1 MRICI
6 PQVLGHRGAGLGNEL
21 FPWAKAFLAGQ
32 ALGARVNHPAWGL
45 NKRRYY
51 RDFGTSRLDWMH
63 QALIRSIMPV
73 VNFDEAAYRATGK
86 AAYGDAVAQFA
97 ASEELDRRD
106 HFVFLASG
114 MWGGFH
120 AIQQARPFV
129 LAELLK
135 ARQAVANL
143 HATLAR
149 VRPGR
154 ALVAVHIRR
163 GDFLQSD
170 AVEAYRGRFNV
181 ALPLAW
187 YMATCSA
194 LKRDCGNRIEFL
206 LITDA
211 APEEVQ
217 DFIDAFHP
225 LTTFHLRQTACSD
238 LLSMAFADALVCSVS
253 SYSMWGAFLSRAPYI
268 WCAANLQDHDGYG
281 SLWGD
286 EPAQQS
292 PAGPT
297 AINLWRCRTRMRQGH
312 APGIGRGTSVDW
324 SGEVPAAFTESLLAR
339 LDERVEERDLILY
352 GVVPPGDATAAA
364 ACGAARMCQRP

>member
-6 PQVLGHRGAGLGNEL
+6 PQILGHRGAGLGNEL

-32 ALGARVNHPAWGL
+32 VLGARVMHPAWGL
-45 NKRRYY
+45 NKREYY
-51 RDFGTSRLDWMH
+51 RDFGTSRLDWL
-63 QALIRSIMPV
+63 QQCAIKSALPV
-73 VNFDEAAYRATGK
+73 VHFDEAAYRATGK
-86 AAYGDAVAQFA
+86 AAYGEAVAQFA
-97 ASEELDRRD
+97 ANEELDLRGR
-106 HFVFLASG
+106 FVFLASG

-120 AIQQARPFV
+120 AIQQARVFV

-135 ARQAVANL
+135 ARQALANL

-163 GDFLQSD
+163 GDFLKAD
-170 AVEAYRGRFNV
+170 AVEDYRGRFNV

-187 YMATCSA
+187 YLATCSA
-194 LKRDCGNRIEFL
+194 LKRDCGNCIEFL

-211 APEEVQ
+211 APGDVQ
-217 DFIDAFHP
+217 EFIDAFHP

-238 LLSMAFADALVCSVS
+238 LLAMAFADALVCSVS

-268 WCAANLQDHDGYG
+268 WCAANLQDHEGYG

-286 EPAQQS
+286 EAGQQA

-297 AINLWRCRTRMRQGH
+297 AINLWRGRIRARQGH
-312 APGIGRGTSVDW
+312 APASGRGTPVDW
-324 SGEVPAAFTESLLAR
+324 SGEVPAAFSDCLLAR
-339 LDERVEERDLILY
+339 LDERAEERDLILY
-352 GVVPPGDATAAA
+352 GVVPLEEAEAPAASA
-364 ACGAARMCQRP
+364 VPLRCQRP